1 MAKNEDKNFGIPDG
15 ATLAQLDSIAKNAK
29 SENAKEPGSST
40 CDADKTKNK

>member
-29 SENAKEPGSST
+29 SEKKRKRASFPNMRRGQ
-40 CDADKTKNK
+40 NKK